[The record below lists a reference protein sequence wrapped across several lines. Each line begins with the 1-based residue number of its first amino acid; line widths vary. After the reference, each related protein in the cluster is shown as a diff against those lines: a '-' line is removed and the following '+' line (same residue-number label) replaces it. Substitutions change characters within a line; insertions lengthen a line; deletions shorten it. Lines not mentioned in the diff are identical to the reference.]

1 MKFFLTTLCV
11 ALSFIATS
19 QEITVSE
26 PEYFGNVIYIKDNQ
40 AIDLEKQKVHVTVK
54 ASAALMMTG
63 LGKVKQKIIIADPI
77 SPVKITQDRNLKFIV
92 KVTDNKY
99 DPFEMVELFKLKKDY
114 KSRSLL
120 TAQSGMYSGTK
131 AGDVVRVPYKATKYG
146 TSSYLITIAEIM
158 MGEYGFN
165 INLRNNEGSKD
176 NSTYTLHLFGITST
190 SLKKGNKVEYTKYGI
205 SNVGTVEDIKET
217 TLMVT
222 TSHQGYESQVK
233 LDLEEADIK
242 ILEKEEPF
250 KEEKYKADTLPN
262 DIKVGDTV
270 KWKVLLIDSWSGVYL
285 GVKDDKA
292 VIKTTDRGRFI
303 LKEVDYE
310 KTKLSKG

>member
-1 MKFFLTTLCV
+1 MKSFFTALCIV
-11 ALSFIATS
+11 LSLVVKA
-19 QEITVSE
+19 QDITVPE
-26 PEYFGNVIYIKDNQ
+26 PEYFGNVIYIKNNE
-40 AIDLEKQKVHVTVK
+40 AIELEKQKVHVTVK

-63 LGKVKQKIIIADPI
+63 LGKVKQKIVIADAT
-77 SPVKITQDRNLKFIV
+77 SPLKITQDRGLKFIV

-120 TAQSGMYSGTK
+120 TAQAGVYSGTK

-146 TSSYLITIAEIM
+146 TSSYLITITEIM

-176 NSTYTLHLFGITST
+176 NSTYTLHLFGITNT
-190 SLKKGNKVEYTKYGI
+190 SLKKGDKIDYTKYGI
-205 SNVGTVEDIKET
+205 SNMGTVEDIKET
-217 TLMVT
+217 TLIVT

-233 LDLEEADIK
+233 LDLEEAEIK
-242 ILEKEEPF
+242 VLDKEDPF
-250 KEEKYKADTLPN
+250 KVEKYKEETLAG

-270 KWKVLLIDSWSGVYL
+270 KWKVLLIDNWSGVYL
-285 GVKDDKA
+285 GTKDDKA
-292 VIKTTDRGRFI
+292 VIKTTEKGRSI
-303 LKEVDYE
+303 LKEVDYG
-310 KTKLSKG
+310 KTKLTKE